1 MNSNKAILLFLAA
14 TLVIL
19 AVVTV
24 MPDAQARM
32 VNHLGYRAVC
42 PFSPYSTLTL
52 LAMSGVF
59 YVIARALH

>member
-1 MNSNKAILLFLAA
+1 LAA